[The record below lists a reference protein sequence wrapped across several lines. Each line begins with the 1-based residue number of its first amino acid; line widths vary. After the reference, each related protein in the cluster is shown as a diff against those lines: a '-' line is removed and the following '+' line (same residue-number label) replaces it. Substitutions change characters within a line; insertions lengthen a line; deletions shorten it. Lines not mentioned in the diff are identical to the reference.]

1 MTMELDKAI
10 DAVRRSRDAMDAS
23 TFSGRNRTADLQK
36 EVDRLREVPGITT
49 RVIHE
54 HGYAVLS
61 RVTGPHLSGPIIEVV
76 SLWHKGE
83 RGNGHHDPE
92 YASRV
97 NLRQLRALNSTPNRE
112 FAIAVVA
119 MPPEEAWSE

>member
-1 MTMELDKAI
+1 MCDELDKAI

-23 TFSGRNRTADLQK
+23 TFSGRNRTAELQK
-36 EVDRLREVPGITT
+36 EVDRLREVPRITT
-49 RVIHE
+49 RVIPE

-76 SLWHKGE
+76 GFWHKGL
-83 RGNGHHDPE
+83 GNGHSDPE

-97 NLRQLRALNSTPNRE
+97 NLRQLRALNSTPNRQ
-112 FAIAVVA
+112 FAVAVVA